1 MTRSFGQSFILSI
14 VLAVALGACGPVP
27 GSPGSSATDPAHST
41 APKRIEVAVIGDPV
55 VVFPGIDQRQASSIG
70 ELQDLVNAG
79 LSQQDP
85 DRVLYPQLAEALPT
99 AENGLWKVNS
109 DGTMETTFRMR
120 NGASWHDGTPLTA
133 ADLVFSLQVYMDKEL
148 PYFSSVVYSYIE
160 GAQQLDPRTVVV
172 KWNRTYIEADGL
184 FGTTGKPMPRHLVEP
199 TYTQNKAGLLDLP
212 LWSTEHIGTGP
223 FRVQQFERGSHAV
236 LQAFD
241 HYVLGRPKIDTIVM
255 RFIRDQNTVA
265 ANLLAGAV
273 EATMGRGLSIEQ
285 AVTIRNQWPEGRI
298 ADLVYQSWVRILPQF
313 INPNPVVILEAPFRQ
328 ALLHAIDRQQIVDTI
343 QEGVGA
349 ISEMTPSIGS
359 PYYAA
364 LAPSMVRYEYDPR
377 KASQLLEGL
386 GFTRGADGFLVDR
399 SGQKL
404 SVEIRT
410 TQDNQARV
418 RSLLVVADDWQ
429 RVGVAVQQS
438 ITPAQLQGDRAYRQ
452 ERPGFEINRNGAQL
466 NTVAAYHSRGILTA
480 ENNYRGVGSLNYPR
494 YGQPELDSLTDRFER
509 TIPMAERL
517 DVAGQIIHHLTS
529 RVVMLGLY
537 YDVEPAMVSNRLKNF
552 NGYVFD
558 AHKWDLAS

>member
-1 MTRSFGQSFILSI
+1 MRVRRALVGLLL
-14 VLAVALGACGPVP
+14 LALIAGGCAPA
-27 GSPGSSATDPAHST
+27 GSGSSGPDRADAPT
-41 APKRIEVAVIGDPV
+41 APKRFEVAVIGDPV
-55 VVFPGIDQRQASSIG
+55 VVFPGIDQRQASSVA

-79 LSQQDP
+79 LSQMDP
-85 DRVLYPQLAEALPT
+85 DRVLFTQLAEALPT
-99 AENGLWKVNS
+99 TDNGLWKVLP
-109 DGTMETTFRMR
+109 DGKMETTWRIR
-120 NGASWHDGTPLTA
+120 DGTSWHDGTPFTT
-133 ADLVFSLQVYMDKEL
+133 ADLLFSLQVYTDKEL
-148 PYFSSVVYSYIE
+148 PYFSSIVYSYVE
-160 GAQQLDPRTVVV
+160 GAQALDSQTITVR
-172 KWNRTYIEADGL
+172 WNRTYIEADAL
-184 FGTTGKPMPRHLVEP
+184 FGATGTPMPKHLVEAA
-199 TYTQNKAGLLDLP
+199 YNSNKAGLLELP
-212 LWSTEHIGTGP
+212 LWSTEHVGTGP
-223 FRVQQFERGSHAV
+223 FRVQQFERSSHAV

-241 HYVLGRPKIDTIVM
+241 GYVLGRPKIDTIVM

-273 EATMGRGLSIEQ
+273 EATMGRGLSVEQ

-298 ADLVYQSWVRILPQF
+298 ADMVYQSWVRILPQF
-313 INPNPVVILEAPFRQ
+313 INPNPVVILEQPFRQ
-328 ALLHAIDRQQIVDTI
+328 ALLHAIDRQAIVDTV

-349 ISEMTPSIGS
+349 VSEMTPSIGS

-364 LAPSMVRYEYDPR
+364 LAPSMVRYEFDPR

-386 GFTRGADGFLVDR
+386 GYTRGSDGFLVDR
-399 SGQKL
+399 TGNRL

-466 NTVAAYHSRGILTA
+466 NTVAAYHSRGLLTA
-480 ENNYRGVGSLNYPR
+480 ENNYRGVGTLNYPR
-494 YGQPELDSLTDRFER
+494 YGNPELDALTERFER
-509 TIPMAERL
+509 AIPMAERL
-517 DVAGQIIHHLTS
+517 SVAGQIINHLTS

-558 AHKWDLAS
+558 AHKWDVSS